1 MTLVDYSSDESESAE
16 PAGAPPTKRRKPSPA
31 PHPTRPAAKPALP
44 PLPSAFHDLYAS
56 TVRQSVVDDP
66 SLHQGR
72 RRVNPHVVGNWP
84 SHLYV
89 ECTLPFHLPGP
100 WAQGPRY

>member
-1 MTLVDYSSDESESAE
+1 MILVDYSSDSDA
-16 PAGAPPTKRRKPSPA
+16 PAPPPKRRKPSP
-31 PHPTRPAAKPALP
+31 PPDPALP

-72 RRVNPHVVGNWP
+72 RRVNPHVPGNWP
-84 SHLYV
+84 SHVYV
-89 ECTLPFHLPGP
+89 ECTLPFPP
-100 WAQGPRY
+100 AVP